1 MCISWSCILLNKCI
15 SACRECECSKE
26 CCKRIPIKRYFL
38 PFIGVLAMA
47 FFERFHDFIYF
58 PFIISCAFFILF
70 WNFPILVYVTASKPL
85 YYEDLFIDEK
95 KLPNYDVDESIRDKF
110 QNILVWVLIIT
121 NSIFVGVLS
130 DYWLYKT
137 QDVDTYLEI
146 VGVTGGIIKIFQVVN
161 NSIGRT
167 MIKMLKSCIKKEN
180 KRYRKEQRDIIKNI
194 VSLKHIESNENLH
207 GLEMMNID
215 TKNVNKG
222 EKKDNSY

>member
-1 MCISWSCILLNKCI
+1 M
-15 SACRECECSKE
+15 
-26 CCKRIPIKRYFL
+26 
-38 PFIGVLAMA
+38 
-47 FFERFHDFIYF
+47 
-58 PFIISCAFFILF
+58 
-70 WNFPILVYVTASKPL
+70 
-85 YYEDLFIDEK
+85 
-95 KLPNYDVDESIRDKF
+95 
-110 QNILVWVLIIT
+110 LIIT

>member
-1 MCISWSCILLNKCI
+1 MCISWFCILFNKCI
-15 SACRECECSKE
+15 SACSECECSKE
-26 CCKRIPIKRYFL
+26 CCKRIPVKRYFL

-47 FFERFHDFIYF
+47 FFERFRDFIYF
-58 PFIISCAFFILF
+58 PFIISGAFFILF

-95 KLPNYDVDESIRDKF
+95 KLPNYEVDQRIRDKF

-180 KRYRKEQRDIIKNI
+180 KRFRKEQRERIKSI
-194 VSLKHIESNENLH
+194 VSLKHIESNENLQ

-215 TKNVNKG
+215 TKNQG
-222 EKKDNSY
+222 EKKSNIK

>member
-1 MCISWSCILLNKCI
+1 M
-15 SACRECECSKE
+15 
-26 CCKRIPIKRYFL
+26 
-38 PFIGVLAMA
+38 
-47 FFERFHDFIYF
+47 
-58 PFIISCAFFILF
+58 
-70 WNFPILVYVTASKPL
+70 
-85 YYEDLFIDEK
+85 FIDEK
-95 KLPNYDVDESIRDKF
+95 KLPNYEVDQRIRDKF

-180 KRYRKEQRDIIKNI
+180 KRFRKEQRERIKSI
-194 VSLKHIESNENLH
+194 VSLKHIESNENLQ

-215 TKNVNKG
+215 TKNQG
-222 EKKDNSY
+222 EKK